1 MKKKVSWKY
10 KNSLQI
16 IKKQITRGRLPKTLN
31 KNIIKLH
38 FAPLTQ
44 HIKPAGLGLSRSCLN
59 WDSRLRHSP
68 KVSLDRQEN
77 FHSFKKLVSLNL
89 SWFLSLKSLKS
100 LDISINVKKSQQISK
115 ISICLDSLNNLDT
128 NLDASKSW
136 FKSLNFKNLDREKNK
151 SCLDE

>member
-44 HIKPAGLGLSRSCLN
+44 HIEPGSLGLSRSCLN
-59 WDSRLRHSP
+59 RDSRLRHSP
-68 KVSLDRQEN
+68 KVSLDGQEN
-77 FHSFKKLVSLNL
+77 LHSFKKPVSLNL
-89 SWFLSLKSLKS
+89 SWFLSLKSLY
-100 LDISINVKKSQQISK
+100 LDKSQQISK